1 VSKGPAGTA
10 EWAIRPAGPAD
21 GDFIIDMALE
31 AFNWASVVGL
41 SRPELL
47 GDRQLAMYGT
57 EWPRDG
63 DLGVVA
69 VQGGGGIGAAWV
81 RRFEKRDRS
90 YGFVDRRT
98 PELTIAVL
106 RPFRGKG
113 VGRSLLRALFDAC
126 RAAGVR
132 RISLSVEHGNPAAA
146 LYLSEGFRIVSTKNR
161 ADTMVE
167 DLPANP

>member
-1 VSKGPAGTA
+1 LTERPAGAA
-10 EWAIRPAGPAD
+10 EWTIRPAGAGD
-21 GDFIIDMALE
+21 GDLIVDMTLE
-31 AFNWASVVGL
+31 AFNWHSVVGL

-47 GDRQLAMYGT
+47 GDRQLAMYAT

-69 VQGGGGIGAAWV
+69 VRGGGGIGAAWV

-106 RPFRGKG
+106 RPYRGQG
-113 VGRSLLRALFDAC
+113 VGRALLRALFDAGS
-126 RAAGVR
+126 AAGVH

-146 LYLSEGFRIVSTKNR
+146 LYLSEGFRTVSTKNR
-161 ADTMVE
+161 ADTMVK
-167 DLPANP
+167 DLSAGP